1 MRCAQKARW
10 DEHCQGLVPATE
22 SPHCHH
28 CSTNSNISF
37 FKGLVPATEP
47 PHCHHWYTN
56 SNISFFKGLV
66 PAMEPPHCHHC
77 SAIPTQTF
85 KGLVPATEPPHCH
98 HCYTNSNIS
107 FFNPLC
113 PWLPTLF
120 PLFITDFLICIPGS
134 LHMGFHS
141 KRAAAGLGPSGL
153 RAWFWQQSH
162 LTAIIATPSSNISFF
177 PFVNPFNPPHTRT
190 HILCR
195 QCPWAE

>member
-1 MRCAQKARW
+1 MNTARDW
-10 DEHCQGLVPATE
+10 FQQQSHLTAIIALPTQTFLSLRDWFRQQSHLTAITD
-22 SPHCHH
+22 
-28 CSTNSNISF
+28 
-37 FKGLVPATEP
+37 
-47 PHCHHWYTN
+47 
-56 SNISFFKGLV
+56 
-66 PAMEPPHCHHC
+66 
-77 SAIPTQTF
+77 IPTQTFLSLRDWFRQWSHLTAITAVLYQLKHFF

-113 PWLPTLF
+113 PRLPTLF

>member
-1 MRCAQKARW
+1 MFDQKLYNSQLRSKVHTHTHRTVHQMRCAQKARW

-56 SNISFFKGLV
+56 SNISFF
-66 PAMEPPHCHHC
+66 
-77 SAIPTQTF
+77 
-85 KGLVPATEPPHCH
+85 
-98 HCYTNSNIS
+98 
-107 FFNPLC
+107 NPLC
-113 PWLPTLF
+113 PRLPTLF

-153 RAWFWQQSH
+153 RAWFWQQNH
-162 LTAIIATPSSNISFF
+162 LIAIIATPSSNISFF